1 MKPLKC
7 IGGPND
13 GQLMTLRVGEKAV
26 PVRSTERLP
35 VCRTVGL
42 SAGTSDTVSYRETL
56 YLVDVVRSDDGDV
69 EYLRPSDWT
78 AARALRHVLG
88 A

>member
-1 MKPLKC
+1 MKRLKC

-13 GQLMTLRVGEKAV
+13 GQLMAVRQGEMTV
-26 PVRSTERLP
+26 PVRSIERLP
-35 VCRTVGL
+35 IPAAFPGGR
-42 SAGTSDTVSYRETL
+42 TSDTVSYRETP
-56 YLVDVVRSDDGDV
+56 YLVDVVRSEDGDV

>member
-13 GQLMTLRVGEKAV
+13 GQLMTVRAGERAV
-26 PVRSTERLP
+26 PVRSVERLP
-35 VCRTVGL
+35 ASRTVSL
-42 SAGTSDTVSYRETL
+42 SARTSDTASYRETL